1 MQEARR
7 AIFSAHGPTM
17 GQAKNIFL
25 AQAKKFKKK
34 KNCSGN
40 KWWELAT
47 KIENKMAPAF

>member
-1 MQEARR
+1 
-7 AIFSAHGPTM
+7 M
-17 GQAKNIFL
+17 GQPWAKLRNFVL
-25 AQAKKFKKK
+25 TQAKK

>member
-1 MQEARR
+1 
-7 AIFSAHGPTM
+7 M
-17 GQAKNIFL
+17 GQPWAKLRIFFL
-25 AQAKKFKKK
+25 AQAKKFKKKK